1 MILGLIPARLQSERL
16 PRKPLLEIDGLPMVI
31 HILKRAQLAKKLNR
45 VIVCT
50 DSDEIAD
57 VVKSYK
63 GEVIKTRSDHINGTE
78 RIAEVARKIKC
89 DQVVDIQCDDVFV
102 DPSHIDRLVNFHK
115 KNNNF
120 DIIVPYSKLIKK
132 TDKSIVKIISN
143 KFNKVLYMSRENI
156 PFSYIKKKIV
166 YQKHLDIIS
175 FNKKALIEFSRLSKS
190 YNESFEGIELLR
202 ALDNNYNLGTFLIN
216 TNCFS
221 VNTHDDYINAIKK
234 MKFCKIKKKYK

>member
-1 MILGLIPARLQSERL
+1 MILGLIPARLQSARL
-16 PRKPLLEIDGLPMVI
+16 PRKPLLDIDGLPMIV

-57 VVKSYK
+57 VVKSHK
-63 GEVIKTRSDHINGTE
+63 GEVIKTGSNHINGTE

-89 DQVVDIQCDDVFV
+89 DQIVDIQCDDIFV
-102 DPSHIDRLVNFHK
+102 DPSHIDRLVSFHK
-115 KNNNF
+115 KNRNF

-132 TDKSIVKIISN
+132 TDQSIVKIVSN

-156 PFSYIKKKIV
+156 PYSYINKKIV
-166 YQKHLDIIS
+166 YQRHLDIIS
-175 FNKKALIEFSRLSKS
+175 FKKKALIEFSNLSKS
-190 YNESFEGIELLR
+190 HNESFEEIELLR
-202 ALDNNYNLGTFLIN
+202 ALDNNYNLGTFPIN
-216 TNCFS
+216 TDCFS
-221 VNTHDDYINAIKK
+221 VNTHDDYIMAVKK

>member
-1 MILGLIPARLQSERL
+1 VSIDKQCETVGLA
-16 PRKPLLEIDGLPMVI
+16 RKPLLEIDGLPMVI

-63 GEVIKTRSDHINGTE
+63 GEVIKTRSNHINGTE

-89 DQVVDIQCDDVFV
+89 DQVVDIQCDDIFV

-115 KNNNF
+115 KNRIF
-120 DIIVPYSKLIKK
+120 DIIIPYSKLIKK
-132 TDKSIVKIISN
+132 TDQSIVKIVSN

-156 PFSYIKKKIV
+156 PFSYINKKIV

-175 FNKKALIEFSRLSKS
+175 FKKKALIEFSNLPKS

-202 ALDNNYNLGTFLIN
+202 ALDNNYNLGTFPIN
-216 TNCFS
+216 TDCFS
-221 VNTHDDYINAIKK
+221 VNTRDDYITAIKK
-234 MKFCKIKKKYK
+234 MKICKIKKKYK

>member
-1 MILGLIPARLQSERL
+1 MILGLIPARLQSVRL
-16 PRKPLLEIDGLPMVI
+16 PRKPLLEVDGLPMVI

-50 DSDEIAD
+50 DSHEIAE
-57 VVKSYK
+57 VVKSYR
-63 GEVIKTRSDHINGTE
+63 GEVIKTSSNHINGTE

-89 DQVVDIQCDDVFV
+89 DQIIDIQCDDIFV
-102 DPSHIDRLVNFHK
+102 NPSHIDRLVNFHK
-115 KNNNF
+115 KNKNF
-120 DIIVPYSKLIKK
+120 DIIVPHSRLIKK
-132 TDKSIVKIISN
+132 TDKSIVKIVSA
-143 KFNKVLYMSRENI
+143 KFNKILYMSRENI
-156 PFSYIKKKIV
+156 PFSYINKKKI

-175 FNKKALIEFSRLSKS
+175 FKKKALIEFSNLSKS

-202 ALDNNYNLGTFLIN
+202 ALDNNYNLGTFYIN

-221 VNTHDDYINAIKK
+221 VNTRADYMNAIKR

>member
-1 MILGLIPARLQSERL
+1 MILGLIPARLQSVRL

-50 DSDEIAD
+50 DSDEIAE

-63 GEVIKTRSDHINGTE
+63 GEVIKTSSNHINGTE

-89 DQVVDIQCDDVFV
+89 DLIIDIQCDDIFV
-102 DPSHIDRLVNFHK
+102 NPSHIDRLINFHK
-115 KNNNF
+115 QNKNF
-120 DIIVPYSKLIKK
+120 DIIVPHSRLIKK
-132 TDKSIVKIISN
+132 TDKSIVKIVSS
-143 KFNKVLYMSRENI
+143 KFNKILYMSRENI
-156 PFSYIKKKIV
+156 PFSYANKKKV

-175 FNKKALIEFSRLSKS
+175 FKKKALIKFSNLSKS

-202 ALDNNYNLGTFLIN
+202 ALDNNYNLGTFSIN

-221 VNTHDDYINAIKK
+221 VNTRADYMNAIKK
-234 MKFCKIKKKYK
+234 MRFCKIKKKYK